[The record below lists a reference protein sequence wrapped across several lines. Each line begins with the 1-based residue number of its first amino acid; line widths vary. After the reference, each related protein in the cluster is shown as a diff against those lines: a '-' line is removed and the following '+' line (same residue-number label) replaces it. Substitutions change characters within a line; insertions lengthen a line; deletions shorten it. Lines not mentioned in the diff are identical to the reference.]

1 MTAAM
6 TSGFGQF
13 HTAERD
19 PANPAKKITP
29 YITTTLAQIRGLV
42 DKPQA
47 VDKAQAQWLIPSTL
61 PSRSFAKQEA
71 QGEFWMLW
79 ADFDENPKP
88 LQEVADALIFDVL
101 GNVNFEVYTSRSATA
116 EKPKARVLIPLDKP
130 LSGADWILA
139 QEVFNDLL
147 AGAGFTPDRVSER
160 PAQLCYLPNR
170 GAHYES
176 LSERDQATF
185 APLKSWAKEIT
196 AKRQALLDQ
205 ASALEAARKAAEGR
219 RKAFSEAR
227 QASGRPGL
235 IEAFNQAYTVHELL
249 LRAGYKQRGNTFSH
263 PASESGSYSAS
274 VRDGRVHSLS
284 SSDPLFTDGAGAHD
298 GFSVFTTLMHGGDQ
312 KAAMKDAGDNWLMIG
327 GESWNRVTQRE
338 YMRDQDH
345 GEPPEWHEPLDNDPP
360 RLLKPVTVFD
370 VHTRPSP
377 APVFV
382 WDDYLPRG
390 QVALLGAHGGTGKST
405 IALMLGVCAPLGRP
419 LFGVSTQPCKV
430 LFVSLEDG
438 EHIVRHRL
446 AHICRAWGIDP
457 QDLHD
462 RLIVVDGTEHPE
474 LFSAES
480 RGAGDRTPTYFEL
493 RQLVQA
499 EGIGLVIVDNAS
511 DAFGGDEI
519 QRRQVR
525 AFMRA
530 LAEVARATDCAV
542 LLLAHVDKTTSR
554 NKKAE
559 GGEGY
564 SGSTAWHNSARSR
577 LFLTRGDD
585 GLLTLEHQKANLG
598 RRRDPV
604 TLQWPENGLPGLVEA
619 GAGFAGFA
627 GFPGQ
632 QGRADDERAVSL
644 LKLIAEFEGR
654 GQYCSPATTSRNH
667 VHALLRSEPAFQ
679 SLKLGTDAT
688 KRIVNQCQRAG
699 WIEPL
704 DYRSADR
711 KPHQRWT
718 VTQEGRTFAGLPA
731 PTAPTAPTCHESADS
746 ADGTD
751 ASAPTAPTCIGG
763 VGDRARTNEGAE
775 VGAEEEAING

>member
-1 MTAAM
+1 M
-6 TSGFGQF
+6 
-13 HTAERD
+13 
-19 PANPAKKITP
+19 
-29 YITTTLAQIRGLV
+29 
-42 DKPQA
+42 
-47 VDKAQAQWLIPSTL
+47 
-61 PSRSFAKQEA
+61 
-71 QGEFWMLW
+71 
-79 ADFDENPKP
+79 
-88 LQEVADALIFDVL
+88 
-101 GNVNFEVYTSRSATA
+101 
-116 EKPKARVLIPLDKP
+116 
-130 LSGADWILA
+130 
-139 QEVFNDLL
+139 
-147 AGAGFTPDRVSER
+147 AGFIRS
-160 PAQLCYLPNR
+160 
-170 GAHYES
+170 
-176 LSERDQATF
+176 
-185 APLKSWAKEIT
+185 
-196 AKRQALLDQ
+196 
-205 ASALEAARKAAEGR
+205 
-219 RKAFSEAR
+219 
-227 QASGRPGL
+227 
-235 IEAFNQAYTVHELL
+235 VH
-249 LRAGYKQRGNTFSH
+249 QI
-263 PASESGSYSAS
+263 PC
-274 VRDGRVHSLS
+274 
-284 SSDPLFTDGAGAHD
+284 AHD
-298 GFSVFTTLMHGGDQ
+298 SFSVFATLMHNGDQ

-525 AFMRA
+525 AFMLA
-530 LAEVARATDCAV
+530 LAVVARATDCAV

-632 QGRADDERAVSL
+632 QGRADDERAASL
-644 LKLIAEFEGR
+644 LRLIAEFEGR
-654 GQYCSPATTSRNH
+654 GQYCSPAAQARNN
-667 VHALLRSEPAFQ
+667 VHSLLKSEPAFQ
-679 SLKLGTDAT
+679 SLKMGTDAT

-699 WIEPL
+699 WIAPL
-704 DYRSADR
+704 EYKSAHTR
-711 KPHQRWT
+711 KFCQRWT
-718 VTQEGRTFAGLPA
+718 VTDDGRSYAGLPAA
-731 PTAPTAPTCHESADS
+731 PTAPTAPTCHE
-746 ADGTD
+746 GE
-751 ASAPTAPTCIGG
+751 
-763 VGDRARTNEGAE
+763 VKEQGAN
-775 VGAEEEAING
+775 VVHPLHPHM